1 MKKLLVLISLII
13 IAGCSPD
20 EILSPIDVNVDVPK
34 SLQIDDIM
42 GIKLESTIVSE
53 DVSMN
58 IKLPYSGVYR
68 IKIRDIGNN
77 LISQEK
83 ITADEGDN
91 ILKVYISALEK
102 DGYTIEL
109 ADSNHTTLG
118 KSTFV
123 VQ

>member
-13 IAGCSPD
+13 VVGCHPD
-20 EILSPIDVNVDVPK
+20 EILSPIDLNGEVPK
-34 SLQIDDIM
+34 SLQIDALM

-58 IKLPYSGVYR
+58 VKLPYTGTYR

-83 ITADEGDN
+83 ITANEGDN

-109 ADSNHTTLG
+109 TDSNHTTLG

>member
-13 IAGCSPD
+13 IAGCQPD
-20 EILSPIDVNVDVPK
+20 EILSPIDVGAVVPK
-34 SLQIDDIM
+34 SLEINDIM

-58 IKLPYSGVYR
+58 VKLPYSGVYR

-83 ITADEGDN
+83 ITADAGDN

>member
-58 IKLPYSGVYR
+58 VKLPYSGVYR